1 MKTKT
6 GYSESGKRKE
16 RRKSMELQKLVI
28 DEQERIFLNGVEIPH
43 ILEYCLKN
51 SVESQT
57 AELTI
62 KMHVAIDSIGKQEN
76 KEAKNQETT
85 SCTSIVYTGYK
96 NSGSRNSDT
105 YTTGMY

>member
-1 MKTKT
+1 
-6 GYSESGKRKE
+6 
-16 RRKSMELQKLVI
+16 MELQKLVI

-51 SVESQT
+51 SVESKT

-76 KEAKNQETT
+76 KEAKKQENKDKENEL
-85 SCTSIVYTGYK
+85 INIHFK
-96 NSGSRNSDT
+96 KP
-105 YTTGMY
+105 

>member
-1 MKTKT
+1 
-6 GYSESGKRKE
+6 
-16 RRKSMELQKLVI
+16 MELQKLVI

-51 SVESQT
+51 SVESKT

-76 KEAKNQETT
+76 QEAKRQVVQAL
-85 SCTSIVYTGYK
+85 CTPDIKTVVAEILILTLPECI
-96 NSGSRNSDT
+96 RNDRH
-105 YTTGMY
+105 